1 MLKTFLQI
9 QNNKYRTNKLYK
21 NILICPCWTAALQ
34 HIVWVRC
41 EELLGGYGV
50 GILVVV
56 ATKRTSLYTANT
68 DLQEY
73 GRVRFIGA
81 RIAVNPGP
89 KTRRL

>member
-21 NILICPCWTAALQ
+21 NILICPCWIAALQ
-34 HIVWVRC
+34 HIVRMC
-41 EELLGGYGV
+41 REELLGGYGV
-50 GILVVV
+50 GILVVM

-68 DLQEY
+68 DLQEH

-81 RIAVNPGP
+81 RIAANPGP
-89 KTRRL
+89 KTKCL